1 MLDCTVCLAHP
12 AWSSVLTGTTF
23 QEYIE
28 FHLKRGLVLAWS
40 RNLFQSPVTE
50 HNPSRV
56 MACLT
61 EVMSLIGKVIAEVE
75 LWLEVG

>member
-1 MLDCTVCLAHP
+1 MGCWAHP
-12 AWSSVLTGTTF
+12 AWSSVLTGTAF

-28 FHLKRGLVLAWS
+28 FHLKMVFAWS
-40 RNLFQSPVTE
+40 RSLFQSPVTE

-61 EVMSLIGKVIAEVE
+61 EVKSLIGKVIAEVE